1 MQQGHVLGEQFVGTH
16 AARVREVVQVADI
29 AVAAKRFP
37 ATATLLTAD
46 QLRSCLVAPLIVNGR
61 VWGDIGFTKR
71 QPSAFTRH
79 QSAYL
84 RSVADMVALRMSA
97 AQL

>member
-1 MQQGHVLGEQFVGTH
+1 MASKLEHRLDKLFQEW
-16 AARVREVVQVADI
+16 I
-29 AVAAKRFP
+29 
-37 ATATLLTAD
+37 
-46 QLRSCLVAPLIVNGR
+46 
-61 VWGDIGFTKR
+61 KR